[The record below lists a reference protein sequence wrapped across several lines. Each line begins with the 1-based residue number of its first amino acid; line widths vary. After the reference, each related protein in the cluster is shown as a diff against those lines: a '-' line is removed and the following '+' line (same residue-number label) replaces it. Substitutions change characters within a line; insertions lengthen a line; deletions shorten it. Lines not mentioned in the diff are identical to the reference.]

1 MSVCRGDGRVNGE
14 VGQRLGTNLSV
25 SRVPVNWSLSDAFNW
40 LYGQTGAKTTAVG
53 VTVHDCE
60 CPH

>member
-1 MSVCRGDGRVNGE
+1 MSVHRGDGRVNVE
-14 VGQRLGTNLSV
+14 IGQRLGRTPSISRDLS
-25 SRVPVNWSLSDAFNW
+25 SSLANALNW

-53 VTVHDCE
+53 MTVHDCE